1 MSSPLAWILDLS
13 LYVFDEM
20 TGILALKLSNVTFQ
34 SLWMKAIGSSY
45 SSEDAE
51 VVGANGDKTI
61 IAKID
66 ATRIVVSLELLA
78 MSLGHNLVIYW
89 FLQRSYS

>member
-1 MSSPLAWILDLS
+1 MGKRFMLS
-13 LYVFDEM
+13 FHP
-20 TGILALKLSNVTFQ
+20 GRN
-34 SLWMKAIGSSY
+34 AIGSWY

-89 FLQRSYS
+89 FLQRRYSQSLEFELS